1 MLIALTVILIVLI
14 LLVCGDRGAKSII
27 TTALH
32 GCLLLAAVYLIYR
45 GLPPVLV
52 TAAACLLISAVT
64 CFYQNDGDIKSRL
77 AFLSVAAVILI
88 LTPFV
93 YYIAE
98 GAALGGFNSE
108 QYEITDTNGYTRNI
122 AMDMLALQISVML
135 IALIGTVVDIA
146 IAITSSIYEIHQAGG
161 AGDFGRLAASGFI
174 ASRAILNTSIH
185 TIFYI
190 YIAEYLTLMI
200 QYVDEYSLVRL
211 VNSKSFCQEFLSISI
226 SGLGCCLIVPAATL
240 LSAAVFVDKKPRKRA
255 DKKKESV

>member
-1 MLIALTVILIVLI
+1 MYK
-14 LLVCGDRGAKSII
+14 R
-27 TTALH
+27 
-32 GCLLLAAVYLIYR
+32 
-45 GLPPVLV
+45 
-52 TAAACLLISAVT
+52 
-64 CFYQNDGDIKSRL
+64 Q
-77 AFLSVAAVILI
+77 
-88 LTPFV
+88 
-93 YYIAE
+93 
-98 GAALGGFNSE
+98 LGGFNSE

-226 SGLGCCLIVPAATL
+226 SGLGCCLIVPAATPVSYTHL
-240 LSAAVFVDKKPRKRA
+240 VAAAVPFIILSMRNGIAFATILRYHSFFEIARFLTGSRCV
-255 DKKKESV
+255 